1 MSLSSTTSLYFGEYA
16 FASAPQ
22 FEVTDSSSLESI
34 EFSAHA
40 FETGADFSSM
50 LNCMCFYGLSKI
62 AQHLHSIEFRGYNY
76 LNATAAQF
84 HNMPQLSY
92 LFIEF
97 TSLTQIQDLSF
108 SNLNLT
114 EYVITSE
121 RFPSLVSVEYSNDS
135 VLSRFVVLPS
145 ALPNLHKLTLSRCY
159 SHSLSS

>member
-62 AQHLHSIEFRGYNY
+62 AQHLHSIEFRGYN
-76 LNATAAQF
+76 
-84 HNMPQLSY
+84 LSLIHIY
-92 LFIEF
+92 STFTGFLVAPNPGFYTFRTVDVYKRQEF
-97 TSLTQIQDLSF
+97 VYEGVT
-108 SNLNLT
+108 
-114 EYVITSE
+114 
-121 RFPSLVSVEYSNDS
+121 
-135 VLSRFVVLPS
+135 
-145 ALPNLHKLTLSRCY
+145 
-159 SHSLSS
+159 

>member
-62 AQHLHSIEFRGYNY
+62 AQHLHSIEFRGYKLFECNSSPVPQY
-76 LNATAAQF
+76 ATT
-84 HNMPQLSY
+84 L
-92 LFIEF
+92 L
-97 TSLTQIQDLSF
+97 
-108 SNLNLT
+108 
-114 EYVITSE
+114 
-121 RFPSLVSVEYSNDS
+121 LV
-135 VLSRFVVLPS
+135 
-145 ALPNLHKLTLSRCY
+145 H
-159 SHSLSS
+159 